1 MPIDTL
7 FENPH
12 DSPLAM
18 LLMQVFITLVVSK
31 VLGKLL
37 SFIGQPQVIGQI
49 LAGILFGPSVFGH
62 IDGWSK
68 AIWPDNSL
76 DIFHLVAHLGLIFF
90 MFFLGL
96 ELDTDQ
102 IKANSKITIPL
113 ACASIIIPG
122 LFQRDYTNTS

>member
-76 DIFHLVAHLGLIFF
+76 DIFHLGLIFF